1 MKPAKFEYRKPAS
14 LDEALEMI
22 SHQGGEA
29 KILAGGQ
36 SLVPMM
42 NFRVARPDVLVDIN
56 ALPELDYIERDGTV
70 LKIGALARHAVIK
83 ASPEVQQS
91 CPLVSEAY
99 EWVAHHPIR
108 TRGTLCGNLCHA
120 DPASE
125 MPAVMIALGAEFV
138 LLSARGQRVVP
149 ATEFF
154 LGIYETAIEPDELL
168 AEVRVPVSPATQH
181 FGFIETSMRRGDF
194 AMCCAIA
201 VLDISAG
208 QVQSAAIAVAGI
220 YDMATRLT
228 ALEQSLIGI
237 SVDTID
243 AAASGQAARTIEPVY
258 GDQRMSA
265 QYKED
270 LLEAHVRQAL
280 EKAVS
285 AVKLGEPA

>member
-1 MKPAKFEYRKPAS
+1 MKPAKFEYRKPKS
-14 LDEALEMI
+14 LDEALELL

-29 KILAGGQ
+29 KVLAGGQ

-42 NFRVARPDVLVDIN
+42 NFRVARPDVLIDIN
-56 ALPELDYIERDGTV
+56 SLPGLDYIERDGAV

-83 ASPEVQQS
+83 ASPEVQRA
-91 CPLVSEAY
+91 CPLISEAY

-138 LLSARGQRVVP
+138 LISSRGQRVLAAV
-149 ATEFF
+149 EFF

-168 AEVRVPVSPATQH
+168 AEVRVPVSSATQH

-208 QVQSAAIAVAGI
+208 QIQGAAIAVAGI

-228 ALEQSLIGI
+228 VLEQSLIGI
-237 SVDTID
+237 SVDAID
-243 AAASGQAARTIEPVY
+243 AAASGRTARTIEPVY

-265 QYKED
+265 EYKED

-280 EKAVS
+280 EKAIS
-285 AVKLGEPA
+285 AVQQEESA